1 MRDIIF
7 HEVGMENF
15 GPYIDPMILNFE
27 NNKLTLITGPN
38 GIGKTMSLEAL
49 PFTLFGET
57 CKKARGDDVVN
68 TRVGK
73 NCHTWATFSIN
84 NDKYKVDRY
93 HKYSKLGTTVTIVKN
108 NEDQPY
114 KKGHREV
121 VPEIERLICSKK
133 SFMNTL
139 MFGQKVKDFFTDLV
153 DSDKKE
159 IFRKILDLD
168 IYTKW
173 YKEADNNLKEIKEI
187 MLETTEQI
195 GINKGILSDT
205 ELQIGILFKQM
216 KQFEENKKEKSAI
229 LIMILKDL
237 LKLWHPFMPFI
248 TENIWKEMGNKKFL
262 MVEKWPTEK
271 KYLEILDMPNEAEW
285 YIFSKIQSIIT
296 AIRNARAENK
306 IEPGKKTKAVIY
318 AGEHYDMIKDE
329 KVLIKKLR
337 TGIDELKIKQKGEKI
352 PKAIRILECGIEIY
366 LINAIDEKK
375 EKARAKKELENL
387 KKYASGLEKKLK
399 NKNFIEK
406 APEEIVRQE
415 KENLKKAKVKILEI
429 EKYLKG
435 LN

>member
-1 MRDIIF
+1 MVMMSLFALNEIPFEKVYLHGMILDKHGKKMSKSRGNGIDPLDVIKKFGADSVRLAMLIGNTPGNDVKISEEKIESFRNFTNKFWNISRYIIQNFQTNSKISAQDGPASGWQNSKFTSADVWIIHKMKIIIESVTRDI
-7 HEVGMENF
+7 ENYRF
-15 GPYIDPMILNFE
+15 
-27 NNKLTLITGPN
+27 
-38 GIGKTMSLEAL
+38 SQA
-49 PFTLFGET
+49 GE
-57 CKKARGDDVVN
+57 K
-68 TRVGK
+68 
-73 NCHTWATFSIN
+73 
-84 NDKYKVDRY
+84 
-93 HKYSKLGTTVTIVKN
+93 
-108 NEDQPY
+108 
-114 KKGHREV
+114 
-121 VPEIERLICSKK
+121 
-133 SFMNTL
+133 
-139 MFGQKVKDFFTDLV
+139 
-153 DSDKKE
+153 
-159 IFRKILDLD
+159 
-168 IYTKW
+168 
-173 YKEADNNLKEIKEI
+173 LKEFTWNDFADWYIEASK
-187 MLETTEQI
+187 
-195 GINKGILSDT
+195 
-205 ELQIGILFKQM
+205 
-216 KQFEENKKEKSAI
+216 FEENKKEKSAI